1 MIAVLIIVIVLVA
14 GASVLLLANRQRA
27 ATGRLSRETV
37 HRDESGGGDT
47 GDATSTSTELEVSAD
62 ARARADEARAGAGGV
77 PAKRRRDTV
86 TVWEP
91 VDEEELGVTRRQFL
105 NRGILVTMVA
115 ALGTFGASL
124 LAFLWPSNSAGF
136 GGKIAAGKLGDI
148 ISFMATNKQPFFV
161 PEARTYLQPYP
172 KDALAQAKSSKVY
185 PDYIIAGMEQGIV
198 ALYQKCVHLGCR
210 VPWCQSAQWFECPC
224 HGSKY
229 NRVGEKRDGPAPR
242 GLDRFQALI
251 SGGNVTI
258 NTGLLAQGP
267 PIGTNTTGQ
276 VAEGPHCVG

>member
-1 MIAVLIIVIVLVA
+1 VIAVLIIVIVLVA
-14 GASVLLLANRQRA
+14 GASVFLLANRQRA

-37 HRDESGGGDT
+37 RRDESGGGDAD
-47 GDATSTSTELEVSAD
+47 DATSASTELEVSAE
-62 ARARADEARAGAGGV
+62 ARARAEEARAGAGGV
-77 PAKRRRDTV
+77 PAKRRRDSV

-105 NRGILVTMVA
+105 NRGILVTMLA

-148 ISFMATNKQPFFV
+148 LSFMATNKQPFYV
-161 PEARTYLQPYP
+161 PEARTYIQPYP